1 MVLHSDKQANNKVIF
16 TKMSRDVIVKLV
28 LEENKFV
35 YEQNLGITFLPKK
48 IYLTK
53 ILIIS
58 NLNADG
64 SGNLDP
70 INIFAIFMNP
80 FSDPLCEVL
89 IDGVS
94 KTLVCDDLI
103 LNRGGPMGTSTS
115 FKVIGL
121 FTGDLTSIGDN
132 TIAAIALHLKF
143 VE

>member
-1 MVLHSDKQANNKVIF
+1 
-16 TKMSRDVIVKLV
+16 MSRDVIVKLV
-28 LEENKFV
+28 LEENKYV

-89 IDGVS
+89 IDDVS
-94 KTLVCDDLI
+94 RTLVCNDLI